1 MFEFARSSLFFE
13 QLEAAH
19 PTIVQGIEI
28 VYANQVALD
37 GSYHHPKNFCLSL
50 NNLLMSVLFFVE
62 SAQKN
67 SAAWFKNAVNS
78 FLDEHQDDFQKIRHL
93 RNVSAHQKLI
103 VPSESM
109 SFGLYRIRSAN
120 HYTAKLNF
128 GSQSVPMKLAP
139 DLALKET
146 ADVFNDLL
154 IFPATTFMDLE
165 HSAFGECLGITR
177 WWLFKVHFKTRTRR
191 YNEVVDVYELA
202 SSFSMGLLTRVCE
215 AYAAS
220 KSIQFPHA
228 FQKKVAEHN
237 HINTLLEIDLYPGLF
252 SKWWDIDAR
261 PLNFGVLRD
270 LGAGTTVKSIDDF
283 YKWAFEG
290 LASTPEEYASALE
303 SIAALNVDQVFEGE
317 NAQRFM
323 SYILVNRWHY
333 QRAFG
338 TGLGDFPVDIS
349 DVMKLQRAGRIF
361 LDESSKKKR
370 CTILSTKANLD
381 SQIRSMVASIR
392 SAQADSAPPA
402 NDTRGSRLS

>member
-28 VYANQVALD
+28 VYANKVTLD
-37 GSYHHPKNFCLSL
+37 GSYHNPKNFCLSL
-50 NNLLMSVLFFVE
+50 NNLLMSILFFVE

-67 SAAWFKNAVNS
+67 SSTWFKNAVDS

-109 SFGLYRIRSAN
+109 SLGLYRIRSAN

-128 GSQSVPMKLAP
+128 GSQQIPMTLAP
-139 DLALKET
+139 DLALRET

-154 IFPATTFMDLE
+154 VFPATTFMDLE

-177 WWLFKVHFKTRTRR
+177 WWLFKVHFKTRARR
-191 YNEVVDVYELA
+191 YNEVVDVYDLA
-202 SSFSMGLLTRVCE
+202 SSFSMGLITRVCE

-220 KSIQFPHA
+220 KSIKFPHV
-228 FQKKVAEHN
+228 FQKKLEEHN
-237 HINTLLEIDLYPGLF
+237 HINTLLEIDLYPSLF
-252 SKWWDIDAR
+252 SKWWDAEAT

-270 LGAGTTVKSIDDF
+270 LGTGSTVKSVDDF
-283 YKWAFEG
+283 YTWAFKG
-290 LASTPEEYASALE
+290 LTSTPDEYASALE
-303 SIAALNVDQVFEGE
+303 SIAALDVDQVFKNE
-317 NAQRFM
+317 NARLFM

-338 TGLGDFPVDIS
+338 TGLGDRPVCIS
-349 DVMKLQRAGRIF
+349 DVMKLQRAGRMF
-361 LDESSKKKR
+361 LDEQSKGKQ

-381 SQIRSMVASIR
+381 SQIRSMVVSIK

-402 NDTRGSRLS
+402 SDKHGGNSS